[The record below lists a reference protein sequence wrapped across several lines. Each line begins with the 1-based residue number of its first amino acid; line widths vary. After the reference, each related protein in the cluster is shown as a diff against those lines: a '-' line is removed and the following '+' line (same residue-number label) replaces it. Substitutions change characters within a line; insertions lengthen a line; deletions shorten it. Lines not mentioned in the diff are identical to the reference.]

1 MERARNGID
10 VVEAEIY
17 MDEALRLFPEDGYF
31 LKYKGELLWMKGRC
45 ADALELFA
53 QAREK
58 TNNGITQLEL
68 DKFLNPYG
76 KETVKTCQMLLDYGQ
91 KESAMKLMDL
101 WYRLLPDNLPVREY
115 YYLSR
120 ANVAKT
126 RQEMEE
132 LVEEILKRIDK
143 ENAKGSAENN
153 DTRIYKRALTRA
165 WERLGYPAELAGVR
179 TDLVYAKEMDDLE
192 WLAERAKD
200 CQIRKEKRAQVYKVI
215 GDVRRKQGQTDA
227 AFKNYQEAV
236 RQPGTGFV
244 RTELARIFFT
254 DLYEGSRRAAV
265 YAKAGDASDY
275 LDQWLGRYGSIEE
288 LQQLVEKLLW

>member
-1 MERARNGID
+1 MHWIIQKTINFFKKTPENPTALFIEKQDSLAAEVPVSLVYNGIAHTVMMCSPQDLEDFALGFSLAEGIIEKKADIYGID

-91 KESAMKLMDL
+91 KEGAMKLMDL

-132 LVEEILKRIDK
+132 LVKEVLQRIM
-143 ENAKGSAENN
+143 
-153 DTRIYKRALTRA
+153 I
-165 WERLGYPAELAGVR
+165 
-179 TDLVYAKEMDDLE
+179 
-192 WLAERAKD
+192 
-200 CQIRKEKRAQVYKVI
+200 
-215 GDVRRKQGQTDA
+215 
-227 AFKNYQEAV
+227 
-236 RQPGTGFV
+236 PGFISV
-244 RTELARIFFT
+244 H
-254 DLYEGSRRAAV
+254 
-265 YAKAGDASDY
+265 
-275 LDQWLGRYGSIEE
+275 
-288 LQQLVEKLLW
+288 